1 MLDLDKLSYLKKDK
15 SEDGIQGQKQIAKNK
30 KDLET
35 VKRMIIYLRCNY
47 CKTPL
52 LSRIYSLKFAG
63 LEQFF
68 CCNECRSAFTYASFS
83 VIHFIIQEKNCT
95 IKSTNNRKQD

>member
-15 SEDGIQGQKQIAKNK
+15 SEDGIQLYTLIDRKGQKQIAKNK

-35 VKRMIIYLRCNY
+35 AKRMIIYLRFNY

-52 LSRIYSLKFAG
+52 LSRIYSLNFAG
-63 LEQFF
+63 LERFF
-68 CCNECRSAFTYASFS
+68 CCNECRSVYQRKYAGR
-83 VIHFIIQEKNCT
+83 IEAIT
-95 IKSTNNRKQD
+95 